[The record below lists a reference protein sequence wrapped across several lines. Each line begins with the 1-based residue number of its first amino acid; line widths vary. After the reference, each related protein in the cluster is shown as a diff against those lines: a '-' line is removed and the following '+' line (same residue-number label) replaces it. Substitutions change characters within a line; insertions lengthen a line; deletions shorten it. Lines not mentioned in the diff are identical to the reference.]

1 MIGDHQLLPEVFP
14 QFDSARSS
22 HDDQGIRASANT
34 GVSVPPETAGSNG
47 IATFRAILGRFRSS
61 SKPEPIGGLDIG
73 LVATSAAQRGGWWR
87 GGTLKCITIRRARAI
102 AFGFSLHDVGTT
114 RRPLLA
120 LVALLEV
127 VQSIRARADERRL
140 WIDSVIDRDRQR

>member
-1 MIGDHQLLPEVFP
+1 MIKE
-14 QFDSARSS
+14 SARAL
-22 HDDQGIRASANT
+22 IRVFLRPTAK
-34 GVSVPPETAGSNG
+34 TAGSNG

-127 VQSIRARADERRL
+127 VQSIRARARMNDVCGSIR
-140 WIDSVIDRDRQR
+140 